1 MRSAQHSLR
10 WVFPIVLGSASGLA
24 STVIAMAPLTSAL
37 GEIAGGLLASLQG
50 IGLGLLLAIFA
61 RLMVQL
67 TFSPQL
73 QAVTAQG
80 EP

>member
-1 MRSAQHSLR
+1 MNLVQHSLR
-10 WVFPIVLGSASGLA
+10 WVFPIVLGSMSGLA

-37 GEIAGGLLASLQG
+37 GDIAGGLLASLQG

-67 TFSPQL
+67 TFPPQL
-73 QAVTAQG
+73 QVVPVQG